1 MCVCVWGGD
10 FFYSWWGG
18 GGGGWEGGGGGGGR
32 EISSID
38 ICIPNINVV
47 LDIILDEEHL
57 P

>member
-1 MCVCVWGGD
+1 MCVCVEGVGGGED

-18 GGGGWEGGGGGGGR
+18 GGGAGG
-32 EISSID
+32 ISSIA